1 MKGGFDDWKSIHVSK
16 VSRLSNI
23 FFFFF
28 LMERRLQSFARS
40 LKVTN

>member
-28 LMERRLQSFARS
+28 DGTTIAKFRTVVEG
-40 LKVTN
+40 N

>member
-23 FFFFF
+23 FFFFDGTTIAKF
-28 LMERRLQSFARS
+28 RTVVEG
-40 LKVTN
+40 N